1 MDDLGGHSTL
11 YIQKRL
17 KQSIIQKRLE
27 MIQLAFDKG
36 FTSTETVKSS
46 QELDY
51 LLNLYREISLKS
63 VA

>member
-1 MDDLGGHSTL
+1 M